1 MTVHEGDV
9 VQIDLSLEYG
19 NVFTRRYKAVVLWNG
34 FNGQPL
40 FTEVGKYKPHWG
52 TYGEIE
58 SVIGHIDLEQAVKWE

>member
-1 MTVHEGDV
+1 MGKLIRWIRNKRHKRCYTKGVG
-9 VQIDLSLEYG
+9 
-19 NVFTRRYKAVVLWNG
+19 R
-34 FNGQPL
+34 L